1 MANLCA
7 TYLTFECFST
17 DLRGTKAEDQVKAG
31 IYAFQEYSAMN
42 WLYHSRIVLNKSL
55 IVGSGELSNLERS
68 CILLQGRHDAED
80 LSGDDVDD
88 GNQNLL
94 VSLSRRQR
102 SYENVESIDD
112 REGLDDNDPLLKRG
126 YLWIN

>member
-1 MANLCA
+1 
-7 TYLTFECFST
+7 
-17 DLRGTKAEDQVKAG
+17 
-31 IYAFQEYSAMN
+31 MN

-55 IVGSGELSNLERS
+55 IVGSGELSNLKRS
-68 CILLQGRHDAED
+68 CILLQELHDAED

-112 REGLDDNDPLLKRG
+112 REGLNDNDPLLK
-126 YLWIN
+126 